1 MQPTSL
7 SRQKVH
13 FLISEGEYVLAKSPH
28 PERARRDAE
37 TLLLHL
43 FQRRDPER
51 NLAWL
56 IAHWNNP
63 TDHSREFRA
72 LIERRLSGEPIQ
84 YITGE
89 TEFYGLPFR
98 VTPDVLIPRPE
109 TEHLVEKAL
118 ELAASFTAPRIVD
131 VGCGSGAIAVALAR
145 LLPHQPV
152 EEAQQ
157 KAETH
162 PSGAE
167 QAAEK
172 LDLEGGGGF
181 NPRIKPI
188 KSMRALAPEERI
200 LPISPENLPFSAAC
214 KAHHFLSAIYG
225 TAEAVPFQNQTF
237 NTGCHAT
244 ITAID
249 LSAPALAI
257 ARENAELN
265 GISARIRFLCGDL
278 LTPVAGERFEMVVS
292 NPPYVPV
299 ADRAGLAVEVRD
311 YEPELALFAGD
322 DGLDLYRRLIPAA
335 FDALTPGGFL
345 LLEIGFGQSPAVGEL
360 LARTGFERIE
370 FVPDLQG
377 IPRVACAR
385 RAG

>member
-7 SRQKVH
+7 SQQKVH

-145 LLPHQPV
+145 LLSHQPV

-162 PSGAE
+162 PSGA
-167 QAAEK
+167 
-172 LDLEGGGGF
+172 
-181 NPRIKPI
+181 
-188 KSMRALAPEERI
+188 
-200 LPISPENLPFSAAC
+200 

-237 NTGCHAT
+237 DTGCHAT

-265 GISARIRFLCGDL
+265 GVSARIRFLCGDL

-335 FDALTPGGFL
+335 FDALIPGGFL